1 MQFSIK
7 FFILVTLF
15 LFSAKSFSQDYSS
28 VDAIVDN
35 YPNSGISLD
44 AVAHFIQN
52 DFSKEDEKAR
62 AVFRWV
68 TTKISFDVALAEKM
82 DYTSLNAFSY
92 TTEAEKRVKEKKFK
106 ETLLAQTFTSR
117 KTVCHG
123 YAVLVEYL
131 CEKLNLE
138 TKVITGT
145 LKGSPSEIGKLPTIV
160 NHAWNAV
167 KVNGEWKFMD
177 TTLGAGFVSSN
188 SGLFKFDFNEGYF
201 FTKPELFFFNHYPLN
216 EKWLLVAKT
225 KNDFAKSPFYFS
237 NYIKYN
243 YQIEGPKSGIYSKK
257 QANFTFTVEGIDEYD
272 TVQYALSSGNHQKIV
287 LQSDNIKDY
296 VIDLSTSS
304 DDYLSLLINDRVMV
318 VYKIVN

>member
-7 FFILVTLF
+7 FLILVTLF

-106 ETLLAQTFTSR
+106 ETLLSQTFNSR

-131 CEKLNLE
+131 CEKLKLE

-257 QANFTFTVEGIDEYD
+257 QANFSFTVEGIDEYD
-272 TVQYALSSGNHQKIV
+272 TVQYALSSGNNQKIV

-296 VIDLSTSS
+296 VIDLSTIS

>member
-7 FFILVTLF
+7 FFILGTLF
-15 LFSAKSFSQDYSS
+15 LFSTKSFSQDYSL

-35 YPNSGISLD
+35 YPQNILSLD
-44 AVAHFIQN
+44 DVVISIQKG
-52 DFSKEDEKAR
+52 FSKEDEKAR

-68 TTKISFDVALAEKM
+68 TTKISFDIALAEKM
-82 DYTSLNAFSY
+82 DYTSLRAFSY

-106 ETLLAQTFTSR
+106 EELLVQTFNSR

-131 CEKLNLE
+131 CKKLNIE
-138 TKVITGT
+138 TEIITGT
-145 LKGSPSEIGKLPTIV
+145 LKVSPSEIGKLPTIA

-167 KVNGEWKFMD
+167 KVNGEWKFVD
-177 TTLGAGFVSSN
+177 TTLGAGFISSN
-188 SGLFKFDFNEGYF
+188 SGLFKFDFNDGYF
-201 FTKPELFFFNHYPLN
+201 FTKPELFFLNHYPLN

-257 QANFTFTVEGIDEYD
+257 EANFKFTVKGIDEYD
-272 TVQYALSSGNHQKIV
+272 SVQYALNSGNNNKI
-287 LQSDNIKDY
+287 LLPQNNANEFA
-296 VIDLSTSS
+296 IDLSNSS
-304 DDYLSLLINDRVMV
+304 NDYLSLFINDRLMV
-318 VYKIVN
+318 VYKIVD